1 MSYPTLEQRIVLA
14 DAKIA
19 QWEKLITE
27 REELVKKA
35 QQIVVDRQA
44 ALEATKE
51 KLVKAKN
58 YKEHLIEM
66 QNRPARQP
74 KVSKTS
80 QYKKLDELLAAKG
93 KTLEE
98 LLSEL
103 EQSFCRWS
111 GGIFLFCQHV
121 VFELTHRTIHFI
133 LPVRLSIKRP
143 KPPTPCS
150 L

>member
-1 MSYPTLEQRIVLA
+1 MAYPTLEQRIALA
-14 DAKIA
+14 DTKIA

-35 QQIVVDRQA
+35 QQIVADRQT

-51 KLVKAKN
+51 KLTKAQN
-58 YKEHLIEM
+58 YKQHLIEM
-66 QNRPARQP
+66 RNRPAKQP

-103 EQSFCRWS
+103 E
-111 GGIFLFCQHV
+111 
-121 VFELTHRTIHFI
+121 
-133 LPVRLSIKRP
+133 
-143 KPPTPCS
+143 
-150 L
+150 

>member
-1 MSYPTLEQRIVLA
+1 MAYPTLEQRIVLA
-14 DAKIA
+14 DEKIA
-19 QWEKLITE
+19 QWEKLIAE

-66 QNRPARQP
+66 QNRPAKQP

-103 EQSFCRWS
+103 E
-111 GGIFLFCQHV
+111 
-121 VFELTHRTIHFI
+121 
-133 LPVRLSIKRP
+133 
-143 KPPTPCS
+143 
-150 L
+150 

>member
-51 KLVKAKN
+51 KLIKAQN
-58 YKEHLIEM
+58 YKQHLVEM
-66 QNRPARQP
+66 QNRPAKQP

-80 QYKKLDELLAAKG
+80 QYKKLGDCLQPRG
-93 KTLEE
+93 K
-98 LLSEL
+98 
-103 EQSFCRWS
+103 R
-111 GGIFLFCQHV
+111 
-121 VFELTHRTIHFI
+121 
-133 LPVRLSIKRP
+133 
-143 KPPTPCS
+143 
-150 L
+150 

>member
-1 MSYPTLEQRIVLA
+1 MAYPTLEQRIVLA

-19 QWEKLITE
+19 QWEKLIAE

-51 KLVKAKN
+51 KLVKAQN

-66 QNRPARQP
+66 QNRPATQP

-103 EQSFCRWS
+103 E
-111 GGIFLFCQHV
+111 
-121 VFELTHRTIHFI
+121 
-133 LPVRLSIKRP
+133 
-143 KPPTPCS
+143 
-150 L
+150 

>member
-1 MSYPTLEQRIVLA
+1 MAYPTLEQRIVLA

-35 QQIVVDRQA
+35 QQIVADRQA

-51 KLVKAKN
+51 KLAKN

-66 QNRPARQP
+66 QNRPAKQP

-103 EQSFCRWS
+103 E
-111 GGIFLFCQHV
+111 
-121 VFELTHRTIHFI
+121 
-133 LPVRLSIKRP
+133 
-143 KPPTPCS
+143 
-150 L
+150 